1 MSHATELPEQSENP
15 SLTTN
20 HQGENPLSITIS
32 SPCLRLL
39 PLHQRAPLLSNQNFD
54 QMQALHVTSVL
65 VNALALGQRFPR
77 QIEVVAA
84 HGKVLPRLIFL
95 VGGAEREVDF

>member
-1 MSHATELPEQSENP
+1 
-15 SLTTN
+15 
-20 HQGENPLSITIS
+20 
-32 SPCLRLL
+32 
-39 PLHQRAPLLSNQNFD
+39 
-54 QMQALHVTSVL
+54 MQALHVTSVL